1 MCTICGEKPGEIP
14 ATLILNLDNSF
25 DQTKVKALIPAF
37 AAEYADCPSLPQ
49 EDIELMFIIKPLI
62 LFSAIFSIT

>member
-1 MCTICGEKPGEIP
+1 MYLSVEKKPGEIP

-37 AAEYADCPSLPQ
+37 AAEYADCPSLPRRY
-49 EDIELMFIIKPLI
+49 
-62 LFSAIFSIT
+62 